1 MEVEVATMIGEVV
14 RGSCSDLGITWCL
27 GRSLADIR
35 EMVWD
40 IIRFARPR
48 FGSAVLVLLVV
59 SVANISFTLVS
70 HNFRRRIWWWVQ

>member
-40 IIRFARPR
+40 I
-48 FGSAVLVLLVV
+48 
-59 SVANISFTLVS
+59 
-70 HNFRRRIWWWVQ
+70 